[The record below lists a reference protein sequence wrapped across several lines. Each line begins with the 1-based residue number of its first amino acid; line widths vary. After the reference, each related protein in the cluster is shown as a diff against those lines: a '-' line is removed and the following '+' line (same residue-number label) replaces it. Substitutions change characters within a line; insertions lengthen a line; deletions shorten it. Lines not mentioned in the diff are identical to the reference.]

1 MAMKIV
7 TVFIIWSSMA
17 FIFSAESVTP
27 FFYAYA
33 TGAGEGYI
41 ANKENLRS
49 FFEAVS
55 ARTGKPI
62 IVSKTAAR
70 KQITGKFDLSNPY
83 SFIDTLSRQM
93 GLIWYDD
100 SKSIYIYDASEMHNA
115 LLTMKNVSTKEFNDF
130 LKQSGLFDHRYEI
143 KGGNNGIFYVSGPP
157 VYVELVMSASRL
169 MEQNSEGIEIGL
181 NKVGIIHLKNTFV
194 TDRAYELRGEPFVI
208 PGLAKVISSLLN
220 TKVKE
225 LSASNVETEMVT
237 NHAPRTSSDR
247 KMPDF
252 PLADEEQ
259 NDIKLEKVATSAA
272 SMSSE
277 SINIIAYPDTNSLLV
292 KGTVAQVNFVEKLV
306 SALDVPKRHIELSLW
321 IIDIDKS
328 DLDQLGADWSGSMTI
343 GSHGGVTF
351 NQSGSL
357 STLDGTRFI
366 ASIQALAQKK
376 RAAIVSRPVVLT
388 QENIPA
394 IFDNNRTFYTKLIG
408 ERTAT
413 LEGVTY
419 GTMISVLPRFTASN
433 QIELLLNI
441 EDGNEADSANHNK
454 EDLPKIGRTLI
465 STVARVPQGKSLLIG
480 GYTRDANTLEKRK
493 IPVLGDIP
501 LIGGL
506 FSYEGT
512 NASNVVRIF
521 LIEPREVTEKLMHD
535 AKNVAAD
542 SRNMSVTM
550 SDKKILDDKMIQKW
564 VSTYMNRFAGGL

>member
-1 MAMKIV
+1 MVKNIIAV
-7 TVFIIWSSMA
+7 IIWSSIA
-17 FIFSAESVTP
+17 ILFSGDNTSLSSAYAAESK
-27 FFYAYA
+27 
-33 TGAGEGYI
+33 EGYI

-55 ARTGKPI
+55 ARTGKPT

-70 KQITGKFDLSNPY
+70 KQISGNFDLSNPY
-83 SFIDTLSRQM
+83 SFIDALSRQM

-100 SKSIYIYDASEMHNA
+100 SKSIYVYDASEMRNA

-130 LKQSGLFDHRYEI
+130 LKKSGLYDHRYEI
-143 KGGNNGIFYVSGPP
+143 KGGNNGTFYVSGPP
-157 VYVELVMSASRL
+157 VYVELVMNASRM
-169 MEQNSEGIEIGL
+169 MEQNSEGIEIGR

-194 TDRAYELRGEPFVI
+194 TDRTYELRGEQFVI
-208 PGLAKVISSLLN
+208 PGLAKVVSALLN
-220 TKVKE
+220 TEVKE
-225 LSASNVETEMVT
+225 LSASNVTTELAA
-237 NHAPRTSSDR
+237 NRAPRSPGVR

-252 PLADEEQ
+252 PLADEEN
-259 NDIKLEKVATSAA
+259 NDIKLEKIATSAA
-272 SMSSE
+272 SIAGDK
-277 SINIIAYPDTNSLLV
+277 INIIAYPDTNSLLV
-292 KGTVAQVNFVEKLV
+292 KGTVVQVNFVEKLV

-343 GSHGGVTF
+343 GSRAGISF

-366 ASIQALAQKK
+366 ASVQALAQKK
-376 RAAIVSRPVVLT
+376 RAAVVSRPVVLT

-419 GTMISVLPRFTASN
+419 GTMISVLPRFAASN

-441 EDGNEADSANHNK
+441 EDGSETDSSTQNS
-454 EDLPKIGRTLI
+454 EDLPKVGRTLI

-501 LIGGL
+501 LLGGL
-506 FSYEGT
+506 FRYEGT

-521 LIEPREVTEKLMHD
+521 LIEPREVTEGLMHD
-535 AKNVAAD
+535 TKSVASD
-542 SRNMSVTM
+542 SRNLSTTM
-550 SDKKILDDKMIQKW
+550 SDKKVLDDKMIQKW
-564 VSTYMNRFAGGL
+564 VRTYMNRESGGL